1 MQEVLNKQQKS
12 CKLAM
17 TLIIT
22 VLSAK
27 ESAEWENVRI
37 QNRALEDKKDKREI
51 IRTEGLSEENKI
63 QKNIEN
69 ANTD

>member
-12 CKLAM
+12 RKLAM